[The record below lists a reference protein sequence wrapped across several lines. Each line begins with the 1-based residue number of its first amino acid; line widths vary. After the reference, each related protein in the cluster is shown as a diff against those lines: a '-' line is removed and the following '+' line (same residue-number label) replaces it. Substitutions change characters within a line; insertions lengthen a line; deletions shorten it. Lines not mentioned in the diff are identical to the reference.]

1 MVQYGALVDEKWLYY
16 EEVRSTD
23 EREVGYHRRAT

>member
-1 MVQYGALVDEKWLYY
+1 MVQYGARVDEKWLYC

-23 EREVGYHRRAT
+23 ERKVGYHCRAS